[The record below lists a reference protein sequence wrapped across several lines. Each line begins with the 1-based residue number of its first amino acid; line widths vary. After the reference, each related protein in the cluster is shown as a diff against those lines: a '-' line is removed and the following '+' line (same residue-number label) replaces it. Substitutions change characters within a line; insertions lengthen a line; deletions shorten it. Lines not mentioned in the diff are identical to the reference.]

1 MGMQV
6 WFTYIQISLNFVYLW
21 KHTLPR
27 EACVLQFKITM
38 DKKHEKSMFRTELVL
53 IGSMILA

>member
-1 MGMQV
+1 
-6 WFTYIQISLNFVYLW
+6 
-21 KHTLPR
+21 R

-53 IGSMILA
+53 IGSMILAEPRGGEGAWEIKKLRHLLAVNVC